1 MTDELTQRAAVLQR
15 ALDDEK
21 KANKRRQESLQIL
34 TAFEDT
40 KVLATE
46 HIERFAD
53 RVIVFRDG
61 RVHVE
66 VMG

>member
-1 MTDELTQRAAVLQR
+1 
-15 ALDDEK
+15 
-21 KANKRRQESLQIL
+21 LQIL

-40 KVLATE
+40 RVLTAE
-46 HIERFAD
+46 HIERFVG

-61 RVHVE
+61 RVHGE